1 MNDTETIAA
10 LFVRTRG
17 TVPDHFHSTASAAAF
32 HPPPYTRN
40 RTNNRVYKVP
50 QREEKRVQVRER
62 DPPARQLAPAF

>member
-1 MNDTETIAA
+1 MTPKQSR
-10 LFVRTRG
+10 LYSFVQGEPFRT
-17 TVPDHFHSTASAAAF
+17 TFIPLLL
-32 HPPPYTRN
+32 PPPYTRN

>member
-1 MNDTETIAA
+1 MTPKQSR
-10 LFVRTRG
+10 LYSFVQGEPFRPTFI
-17 TVPDHFHSTASAAAF
+17 PSAAAF